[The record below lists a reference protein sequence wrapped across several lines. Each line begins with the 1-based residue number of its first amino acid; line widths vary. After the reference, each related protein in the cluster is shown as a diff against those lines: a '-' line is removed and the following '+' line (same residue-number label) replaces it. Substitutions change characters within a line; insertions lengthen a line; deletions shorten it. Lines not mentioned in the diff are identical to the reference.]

1 MARYQFYPD
10 IDMSR
15 AWLRLAKGE
24 GTDVD
29 RVLLLHE
36 IYESQLVI
44 IQGMNQQ
51 QAHSMAQKHYPWS
64 DLLNP
69 SS

>member
-1 MARYQFYPD
+1 LPTQKIERAKDYAFGNGVARYEFYPD

-29 RVLLLHE
+29 
-36 IYESQLVI
+36 
-44 IQGMNQQ
+44 
-51 QAHSMAQKHYPWS
+51 
-64 DLLNP
+64 
-69 SS
+69 